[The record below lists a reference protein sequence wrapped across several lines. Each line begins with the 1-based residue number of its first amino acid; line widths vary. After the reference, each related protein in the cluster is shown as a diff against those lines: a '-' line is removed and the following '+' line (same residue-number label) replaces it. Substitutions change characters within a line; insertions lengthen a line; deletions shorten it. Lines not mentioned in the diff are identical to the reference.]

1 MVMFNSYVK
10 FPEGNMEG
18 MEWFSVS
25 SVFSRSSAELL
36 ASKVNKMEYDW
47 GWFVLYSRWHTPQ
60 ALVFLSLCHILCPL
74 TLTLADAAMGTS
86 EGVVWAVG
94 IWCFWRAGSM
104 LKIQQLGKWL
114 DEPREGWH
122 GLNTSRLVRKHLKQ
136 NHCLSPACNSLAV
149 QLKWHQHNNLKQ
161 EACHWDHHHS
171 TLLLQLQ
178 REKRTHQSAPAT
190 PRARP
195 SWWVLSWNGQHHKVA
210 VTRCDHMCCFDGGLW
225 PLISSGIR
233 HHKNIQKYHLKS
245 DHMLVN
251 NCKHFDIRSLIPDT
265 RPLLRHSVPWNILP
279 TSAVWSAM
287 GALNLRAAARWA
299 ASACG
304 SRPRNSPE

>member
-1 MVMFNSYVK
+1 
-10 FPEGNMEG
+10 MEG

-36 ASKVNKMEYDW
+36 ASKVNKMEYDF

-74 TLTLADAAMGTS
+74 TLTSADAAMGTS

-136 NHCLSPACNSLAV
+136 NHCPCPACNSPSLHFASSAAKRETHASV
-149 QLKWHQHNNLKQ
+149 S
-161 EACHWDHHHS
+161 ACH
-171 TLLLQLQ
+171 
-178 REKRTHQSAPAT
+178 
-190 PRARP
+190 
-195 SWWVLSWNGQHHKVA
+195 
-210 VTRCDHMCCFDGGLW
+210 
-225 PLISSGIR
+225 SSGSP
-233 HHKNIQKYHLKS
+233 K
-245 DHMLVN
+245 LVGFIM
-251 NCKHFDIRSLIPDT
+251 KWS
-265 RPLLRHSVPWNILP
+265 
-279 TSAVWSAM
+279 TSQGCGDRVWPHVLFWW
-287 GALNLRAAARWA
+287 GVVTPN
-299 ASACG
+299 
-304 SRPRNSPE
+304 

>member
-1 MVMFNSYVK
+1 MGKSTISMVMFNSYVSHNQRVTWK
-10 FPEGNMEG
+10 
-18 MEWFSVS
+18 EWNDSRSPVS
-25 SVFSRSSAELL
+25 SQGVQQSYLQARWIKWNMIF
-36 ASKVNKMEYDW
+36 

-74 TLTLADAAMGTS
+74 TLTSADAAMGTS

-136 NHCLSPACNSLAV
+136 NHCPCPACNSLAV

-171 TLLLQLQ
+171 TLLLRLQ

-210 VTRCDHMCCFDGGLW
+210 VTGCDHMWFWWGVVT
-225 PLISSGIR
+225 P
-233 HHKNIQKYHLKS
+233 N
-245 DHMLVN
+245 
-251 NCKHFDIRSLIPDT
+251 
-265 RPLLRHSVPWNILP
+265 
-279 TSAVWSAM
+279 
-287 GALNLRAAARWA
+287 
-299 ASACG
+299 
-304 SRPRNSPE
+304 